1 MDTTESN
8 EGGQEPRGA
17 EKKETFH
24 QAAEAE
30 VHTFSFKRPDVETPG
45 GRIECRLAATD
56 SCRAIIEVLKKDWS
70 GSLHYHPN
78 QDGIWMVLKGRVR
91 FHGPDGIVRGEFG
104 PYEGL
109 LQPENSRYWFECIGD
124 EEVWLMQI
132 SGFPKGPKDS
142 KRITLDPA
150 KAATI
155 GASAKVDL
163 SGKGPSTP
171 VISKPYKELTG

>member
-1 MDTTESN
+1 MDTTEPD
-8 EGGQEPRGA
+8 EGGQERRGA
-17 EKKETFH
+17 EKREAFH
-24 QAAEAE
+24 RAAAAA
-30 VHTFSFKRPDVETPG
+30 VQTFSFKRPDVETPG
-45 GRIECRLAATD
+45 GRVECRLAATD

-78 QDGIWMVLKGRVR
+78 QDGIWMVLKGWAC

-132 SGFPKGPKDS
+132 SGFPKGPKAA
-142 KRITLDPA
+142 KRIALDPE
-150 KAATI
+150 KAVTL

-163 SGKGPSTP
+163 SGKGSSTP
-171 VISKPYKELTG
+171 VISKLYKELTG